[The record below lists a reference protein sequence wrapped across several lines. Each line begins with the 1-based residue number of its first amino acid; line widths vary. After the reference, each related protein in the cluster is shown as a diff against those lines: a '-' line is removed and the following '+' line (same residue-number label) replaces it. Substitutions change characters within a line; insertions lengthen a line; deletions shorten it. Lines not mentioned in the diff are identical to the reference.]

1 MTVYRIKN
9 RFSKIAKKVFL
20 YARVRRDK
28 IIKMNLYLIYKTL
41 HILFMVSWFAGI
53 FYLPR
58 LFVYHVESGSS
69 DVKKQLS
76 IMEKKLFKF
85 ITPLGIL
92 AIIFGIMMGLLSP
105 NWSAFFAQ
113 SWILVKLVVVILLAS
128 YQVMCW
134 KILQDLGK
142 NNHNWTGFRLRVFKE
157 APVLLLLLGIIAAV
171 FKF

>member
-1 MTVYRIKN
+1 M
-9 RFSKIAKKVFL
+9 
-20 YARVRRDK
+20 D
-28 IIKMNLYLIYKTL
+28 LYLTYKTL

-58 LFVYHVESGSS
+58 LFVYHVESDSLE
-69 DVKKQLS
+69 VKNQLS
-76 IMEKKLFKF
+76 IMEKNLFKF

-92 AIIFGIMMGLLSP
+92 ALIFGIMMGLLSS

-113 SWILVKLVVVILLAS
+113 DWIIAKIIVVFLLVS

-134 KILQDLGK
+134 KIMQELPGD
-142 NNHNWTGFRLRVFKE
+142 NHNWTGFKLRVFNE
-157 APVLLLLLGIIAAV
+157 APVILLLLGIIAAV